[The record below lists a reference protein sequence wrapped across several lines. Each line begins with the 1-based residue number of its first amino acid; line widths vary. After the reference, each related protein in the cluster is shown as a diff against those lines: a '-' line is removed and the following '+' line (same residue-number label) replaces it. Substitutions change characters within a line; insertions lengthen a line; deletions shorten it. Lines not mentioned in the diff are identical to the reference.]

1 VQPVFTRGVRPGAV
15 SCTQL
20 PIRKEKALEI
30 LLTKSTTPIIGW
42 VAQLLGWIMNG
53 IYSGLAYLNLHL
65 FHNQMTVFG
74 ETVSYAN
81 IGLTI
86 ILFTIIVYIAMTP
99 LQVRQQKSSK
109 MMSAMQPELTKIQ
122 DKYKGRTDSD
132 SRMRMQQEIQELY
145 GKYGISMSGSCVTLL
160 IQFPI
165 LFALYQVIYRIPAYI
180 SSVGNI
186 FQVLAGQIAST
197 ANYSETL
204 TNFVKEAGVR
214 VSLGDSISTN
224 KIVDVLYL
232 LKPNQWKLLASND
245 YFSSL
250 SSNIS
255 ETSRFSQTINN
266 FAGLNISQSP
276 WDVIKQSISSHA
288 WLLLLAAILVPVL
301 AWFTQWLT
309 MKLMPQASNQ
319 DDRANATANTMQSMN
334 LVMPI
339 FSAFMCVTL
348 SFGIGIYWIAGA
360 VIRCIQQVIINRKMM
375 KLDVNVMIAQAR
387 AKAEKKEEKRGGVTR
402 AGANSTVTRAAHA
415 STRRIE
421 DPRFKDLD
429 KKEVHYEEAAREA
442 DPNSIT
448 AKANMVAR
456 FDEEHGRKKSGGANR
471 RKNGKRSGQNRSGR
485 PGASSERT
493 DDRTDDRTD
502 SNADRKAEEKAEATA
517 SSDPAGND
525 SAEMK

>member
-1 VQPVFTRGVRPGAV
+1 M
-15 SCTQL
+15 
-20 PIRKEKALEI
+20 EI

-53 IYSGLAYLNLHL
+53 IYNGLAYLNLHL
-65 FHNQMTVFG
+65 FNNQMTVFG
-74 ETVSYAN
+74 EQVSYAN

-86 ILFTIIVYIAMTP
+86 ILFTVIVYAAMTP

-122 DKYKGRTDSD
+122 DKYKGKTDNE
-132 SRMRMQQEIQELY
+132 SRMKMQEEIQELY
-145 GKYGISMSGSCVTLL
+145 GKYGISMSGSCITLL
-160 IQFPI
+160 IQMPI

-180 SSVGNI
+180 SQVGDI
-186 FQVLAGQIAST
+186 FHVLADQIAST
-197 ANYSETL
+197 ANYTDTL
-204 TNFVKEAGVR
+204 TKFVDAANVKVT
-214 VSLGDSISTN
+214 LGDTISTN
-224 KIVDVLYL
+224 KIVDILYL
-232 LKPNQWKLLASND
+232 LKPDQWKLLASGD

-276 WDVIKQSISSHA
+276 WDVIKQSISSHE

-301 AWFTQWLT
+301 AWFTQWLN
-309 MKLMPQASNQ
+309 MKLMPQQSTQDSSTNQ
-319 DDRANATANTMQSMN
+319 TANTMQSMN

-339 FSAFMCVTL
+339 FSAVMCVTL

-360 VIRCIQQVIINRKMM
+360 VIRCIQQVVINRKMM
-375 KLDVNVMIAQAR
+375 KLDVNEMIAKAR
-387 AKAEKKEEKRGGVTR
+387 AKQEKKEEKKGGVTR
-402 AGANSTVTRAAHA
+402 ATANSTVTRAAHA

-429 KKEVHYEEAAREA
+429 KKEVHYEETARNA

-456 FDEEHGRKKSGGANR
+456 FDEEHGKKKSGGANR
-471 RKNGKRSGQNRSGR
+471 KKNGKNRSSNR
-485 PGASSERT
+485 NRRNQVSASETEKKQDRKTDGASENS
-493 DDRTDDRTD
+493 
-502 SNADRKAEEKAEATA
+502 SGEKATEEN
-517 SSDPAGND
+517 S
-525 SAEMK
+525 SAEKSSAEKNAAEKASGESSSEVNTAAENSAAENK

>member
-1 VQPVFTRGVRPGAV
+1 
-15 SCTQL
+15 
-20 PIRKEKALEI
+20 LEI

-456 FDEEHGRKKSGGANR
+456 FDEEHGRKKSGGTNR

-502 SNADRKAEEKAEATA
+502 SNADRKAEKKAEATA

>member
-1 VQPVFTRGVRPGAV
+1 
-15 SCTQL
+15 
-20 PIRKEKALEI
+20 LEI

-485 PGASSERT
+485 PGPSSERT

>member
-1 VQPVFTRGVRPGAV
+1 M
-15 SCTQL
+15 
-20 PIRKEKALEI
+20 EI

-42 VAQLLGWIMNG
+42 LAQLLGLIMNG

-65 FHNQMTVFG
+65 FHNQMTIFG
-74 ETVSYAN
+74 EPVSYAN

-86 ILFTIIVYIAMTP
+86 ILFTIIVYVAMTP
-99 LQVRQQKSSK
+99 LQIRQQKSSK

-122 DKYKGRTDSD
+122 DKYKGRTDNE

-165 LFALYQVIYRIPAYI
+165 LFALYQVILRIPAYI
-180 SSVGNI
+180 SSVGNG
-186 FQVLAGQIAST
+186 FQVLAAQIAGT
-197 ANYSETL
+197 PNYVEMMTK
-204 TNFVKEAGVR
+204 FVDATKIRVR
-214 VSLGDSISTN
+214 LGDTISTN
-224 KIVDVLYL
+224 KIVDILYL
-232 LKPNQWKLLASND
+232 LKPDQWKLLASND

-250 SSNIS
+250 GSNIS

-276 WDVIKQSISSHA
+276 WDVIRQSISSHA

-301 AWFTQWLT
+301 AWFTQWLN
-309 MKLMPQASNQ
+309 MKLMPQSGTS
-319 DDRANATANTMQSMN
+319 DDRANAAANTMQSMN

-360 VIRCIQQVIINRKMM
+360 VVRCIQQVIINRKMM

>member
-1 VQPVFTRGVRPGAV
+1 
-15 SCTQL
+15 
-20 PIRKEKALEI
+20 
-30 LLTKSTTPIIGW
+30 
-42 VAQLLGWIMNG
+42 MNG

-204 TNFVKEAGVR
+204 TKFVKEAGVR

-485 PGASSERT
+485 PGPSSERT

>member
-1 VQPVFTRGVRPGAV
+1 M
-15 SCTQL
+15 
-20 PIRKEKALEI
+20 EI